1 MVENECIFD
10 KFSLGASPDSNTIS
24 TGNYNNC
31 FHLIDV
37 DGANTQYELSYKK
50 ATVSKS
56 IVPGKGAALSKMDY
70 ERKTIAVDFH
80 PKKNMVAVG
89 SLNCFFMYSM

>member
-10 KFSLGASPDSNTIS
+10 KFSLASSPDSNTMV

-31 FHLIDV
+31 FHLIDA
-37 DGANTQYELSYKK
+37 DGTNTQYELNYKK
-50 ATVSKS
+50 ATVCKP
-56 IVPGKGAALSKMDY
+56 IVAGKGTPLSKMDY
-70 ERKTIAVDFH
+70 ERKTTAVDFH

-89 SLNCFFMYSM
+89 SLNCFFIYSM